1 MRFLALS
8 RKNLHFRTGSDFLIF
23 FFGSDGI
30 SESCLELA
38 DGDIRWLYLSIT
50 GGNPLSLALNKVALP
65 GANPI
70 SIFMF

>member
-8 RKNLHFRTGSDFLIF
+8 RKNFHFRTLFIF

-38 DGDIRWLYLSIT
+38 DGDICWLYLSIT
-50 GGNPLSLALNKVALP
+50 GGNPQGLALNKVALP